1 MSTVVY
7 NDYIYST
14 ILNISNMKKM
24 VDFNAFAEWYS
35 GEQSAAAII
44 EYFDDVIGEDVSAL
58 VGTEVELEVVP
69 ETWNGGY
76 ECRINGEQLV
86 LDAIYNY
93 FECQ

>member
-1 MSTVVY
+1 
-7 NDYIYST
+7 
-14 ILNISNMKKM
+14 MKRM
-24 VDFNAFAEWYS
+24 VEFNAFAEWYS

-86 LDAIYNY
+86 LDAIDNY

>member
-44 EYFDDVIGEDVSAL
+44 EYFDDAIGEDVSAL

-86 LDAIYNY
+86 LDAIDNY

>member
-1 MSTVVY
+1 
-7 NDYIYST
+7 
-14 ILNISNMKKM
+14 MKKM
-24 VDFNAFAEWYS
+24 VEFNAFAEWYS
-35 GEQSAAAII
+35 GKQSAAAII

-76 ECRINGEQLV
+76 ECCINGEQLV
-86 LDAIYNY
+86 LDAIDNY